1 MKIFNLL
8 YKITKFEIWI
18 NYNGQTI
25 KYENKRSIHTNY
37 DLKEP
42 TKEELDKHIRYNNLI
57 HDFIKSYLNNN

>member
-1 MKIFNLL
+1 MKSGL
-8 YKITKFEIWI
+8 

-42 TKEELDKHIRYNNLI
+42 TKEELDKSIRYNYLI
-57 HDFIKSYLNNN
+57 HDFIRSSMNNN